1 MDPTDQI
8 DSTDQCFG
16 QSVSRSTFDSNYPY
30 IYSAVVGMAFIVTA
44 ALLGTYDWL
53 VNQRQAKTMRHA
65 ARTHALVT
73 SLFPKAIGQRLVEE
87 ATNDDTHSHSSTGDR
102 SRDSTWRKSMI
113 GNRAGLQHFLGEN
126 SHNSSE
132 FQANKAKSKP
142 LAELFPEA
150 TVLFGDIVGFTAWS
164 SMREPSQVFMLLEG
178 LYSAFDDLA
187 LRRKVFKVETIGDC
201 YVAVCGVPDPNP
213 NHASVMVR
221 FARDCLSAMN
231 VVLQNLTI
239 ELGPSTTEL
248 GMRIGLHS
256 GSVTAGVLRTNR
268 ARFQL
273 FGDTVNT
280 GKTSREMFSASF
292 VLL

>member
-1 MDPTDQI
+1 
-8 DSTDQCFG
+8 
-16 QSVSRSTFDSNYPY
+16 
-30 IYSAVVGMAFIVTA
+30 
-44 ALLGTYDWL
+44 
-53 VNQRQAKTMRHA
+53 
-65 ARTHALVT
+65 
-73 SLFPKAIGQRLVEE
+73 
-87 ATNDDTHSHSSTGDR
+87 
-102 SRDSTWRKSMI
+102 
-113 GNRAGLQHFLGEN
+113 
-126 SHNSSE
+126 
-132 FQANKAKSKP
+132 
-142 LAELFPEA
+142 
-150 TVLFGDIVGFTAWS
+150 
-164 SMREPSQVFMLLEG
+164 MREPSQVFMLLEG

-213 NHASVMVR
+213 SHASVMVR

-231 VVLQNLTI
+231 IVLQNLTV

-280 GKTSREMFSASF
+280 GK
-292 VLL
+292 